1 MKNQNSDELCF
12 SHTPKLTHLI
22 NLIYTNYLPK
32 YQEKI
37 RFDG

>member
-12 SHTPKLTHLI
+12 SHTPKLTPFI
-22 NLIYTNYLPK
+22 NLIYTNNLTK

-37 RFDG
+37 RFDD